1 LVSPALQRG
10 EKGLPNFITE
20 SHRDG
25 ARHYEGTNRALLAE
39 TGTDEGLVPIID
51 LRPRNY
57 TLHLGQLLHLRY
69 NMR

>member
-1 LVSPALQRG
+1 
-10 EKGLPNFITE
+10 
-20 SHRDG
+20 
-25 ARHYEGTNRALLAE
+25 
-39 TGTDEGLVPIID
+39 LVPIID